1 MKLKLGILASHGG
14 SNMQAIID
22 ACNKNQIIGDVSVVI
37 CNNSNAGAVEKAEKA
52 GIPVYHLSKKNYPI
66 DSDLDEAISI
76 VLKKYNVN
84 IVALAGYMKKLGPK
98 VLKDYKS
105 RILNIHPALLPKH
118 GGRGMYGIN
127 VHKSVIT
134 SGDKESGATVHLV
147 NENYDEGGI
156 LSQVIVRVSEDETP
170 QTLAQKVL
178 VEEHRL
184 YPITLEKISKGEIKL
199 R

>member
-1 MKLKLGILASHGG
+1 MKLKIGILASHGG
-14 SNMQAIID
+14 SNMQAIIN
-22 ACNKNQIIGDVSVVI
+22 ACKENRIYGVVSVVI

-52 GIPVYHLSKKNYPI
+52 GIPVYHLSSRNYQV

-84 IVALAGYMKKLGPK
+84 IVALAGYMKKLGPI
-98 VLKDYKS
+98 VLKEYES

-118 GGRGMYGIN
+118 GGNGMYGIN
-127 VHKSVIT
+127 VHKSVIA

-156 LSQVIVRVSEDETP
+156 VSQVIVRVSENETP
-170 QTLAQKVL
+170 ETLAEKVL

-199 R
+199 A

>member
-1 MKLKLGILASHGG
+1 MNLKIGILASHGG
-14 SNMQAIID
+14 SNMQAIIN
-22 ACNKNQIIGDVSVVI
+22 ACKENQIYGVVSVVI
-37 CNNSNAGAVEKAEKA
+37 CNNSKAGAVEKAEKA
-52 GIPVYHLSKKNYPI
+52 GIPVFHLSKRNYPV

-84 IVALAGYMKKLGPK
+84 IVALAGYMKKLGPIM
-98 VLKDYKS
+98 LKEYKN

-156 LSQVIVRVSEDETP
+156 LSQVMVPVDENETP
-170 QTLAQKVL
+170 ETLAAKVL
-178 VEEHRL
+178 AEEHRL
-184 YPITLEKISKGEIKL
+184 YSITLEKISKDEIKL
-199 R
+199 L

>member
-1 MKLKLGILASHGG
+1 MKLNIGILASHGG
-14 SNMQAIID
+14 SNMQAIIN
-22 ACNKNQIIGDVSVVI
+22 ACKENRIYGVVSVVI

-52 GIPVYHLSKKNYPI
+52 GIPVYHLSSRNYQV

-84 IVALAGYMKKLGPK
+84 IVALAGYMKKLGPI
-98 VLKDYKS
+98 VLKEYES

-118 GGRGMYGIN
+118 GGNGMYGIN
-127 VHKSVIT
+127 VHKSVIA

-156 LSQVIVRVSEDETP
+156 VSQVIVRVSENETP
-170 QTLAQKVL
+170 ETLAEKVL

-199 R
+199 A